1 MACRFAFK
9 QRLIRKSIALCLFT
23 LLPLSVKDGPI
34 VNPDSEMAKLMAT
47 FPRPGVVQWIGVRSE
62 RRAPLLALDEV
73 EAVAGHGLA
82 GDHYSS
88 RTNGKRQVTL
98 IQQEHLA
105 VVAQLLGK
113 AEVLAESVRRNIVV
127 SGINLYAL
135 RDRRFRIGEVSLE
148 GTGTCDPCSRME
160 EVLGTGGY
168 NAMRGHGGI
177 VCRILEGGTI
187 RLGDAVIG
195 Q

>member
-1 MACRFAFK
+1 M
-9 QRLIRKSIALCLFT
+9 
-23 LLPLSVKDGPI
+23 
-34 VNPDSEMAKLMAT
+34 NPDSELAKLMAA
-47 FPRPGVVQWIGVRSE
+47 FPRPGVVEWIGVRSE
-62 RRAPLLALDEV
+62 RRAPLIALDRV
-73 EAVAGHGLA
+73 EAVAGRGLT

-105 VVAQLLGK
+105 VVAQLLGIT
-113 AEVLAESVRRNIVV
+113 EVLAQWVRRNIVI

-135 RDRRFRIGEVSLE
+135 RDRRFRIGEAYLE

-177 VCRILEGGTI
+177 VCRILEGGNI
-187 RLGDAVIG
+187 QLGDQLVAN
-195 Q
+195 

>member
-1 MACRFAFK
+1 M
-9 QRLIRKSIALCLFT
+9 
-23 LLPLSVKDGPI
+23 
-34 VNPDSEMAKLMAT
+34 NPESELARLMAA
-47 FPRPGVVQWIGVRSE
+47 FPRPGVVRWIGVRSE
-62 RRAPLLALDEV
+62 RRAPLVALEEV
-73 EAVAGHGLA
+73 EAVAGHGLL
-82 GDHYSS
+82 GDHYAS

-98 IQQEHLA
+98 IQQEHLV
-105 VVAQLLGK
+105 VVAQLLGN
-113 AEVLAESVRRNIVV
+113 AEVLPESVRRNIVV

-135 RDRRFRIGEVSLE
+135 RDRKFRIGEVSLE

-177 VCRILEGGTI
+177 VCRILESGTI
-187 RLGDAVIG
+187 QLGDAVIG